1 MKEGRF
7 KGFLVVYKRPGRP
20 GYVPFA
26 VQYDTYIDALNALGE
41 ITRDKLYFNSRV
53 IVCILNHKL
62 EVVYKTE
69 VGPDED

>member
-7 KGFLVVYKRPGRP
+7 KGFLVVYKRT

-26 VQYDTYIDALNALGE
+26 VQYDTYGDALNALGE
-41 ITRDKLYFNSRV
+41 ITRDKLNFNSRV

-62 EVVYKTE
+62 EVV
-69 VGPDED
+69 

>member
-7 KGFLVVYKRPGRP
+7 KGFLVVYKRT

-26 VQYDTYIDALNALGE
+26 VQYDTYEDALNALEE
-41 ITRDKLYFNSRV
+41 ITRDKLNFNSRV
-53 IVCILNHKL
+53 IICILNHKM

-69 VGPDED
+69 AGIDA